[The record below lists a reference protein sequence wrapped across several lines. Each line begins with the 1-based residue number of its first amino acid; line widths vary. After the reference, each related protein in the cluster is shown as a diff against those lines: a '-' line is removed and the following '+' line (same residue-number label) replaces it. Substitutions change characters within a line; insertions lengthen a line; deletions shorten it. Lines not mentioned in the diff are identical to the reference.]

1 LGSTAVRD
9 AALPAAICVLGV
21 AEMAAL
27 RQPGWGY
34 GAGLEV
40 ISCTLLIWRRHHA
53 QVVAPLAVVVL
64 TAMSWIGLQMNQ
76 ASVPVLILT
85 VAVYSL
91 ARWVPDLRGLLGVGV
106 IAAAISLE
114 YALADQRQHSWSDA
128 IFVSVL
134 IASPYVLGRVVR
146 KLSEQGALLERQQ
159 EIVKQEAARAER
171 DRIARELHDVIA
183 HSVSA
188 MVVQTTA
195 AQDLVRSDPDR
206 ASEVLE
212 EVASTGRQALA
223 ETGHLL
229 HVIRDEADEL
239 GLQPAPGLGSLPE
252 LVERFRASGLEVTL
266 EVNGPL
272 RALPVG
278 LDVSA
283 YRITQEAL
291 TNALKYAVDRAVSLR
306 LTRTPASLS
315 IQASN
320 TAGGTGEGS
329 GLGLVG
335 MAERV
340 SLFGGRLTHGVNG
353 DGRFEV
359 TATLP
364 VPAGVS

>member
-1 LGSTAVRD
+1 VVRD
-9 AALPAAICVLGV
+9 AVLPAAIAVLGV
-21 AEMAAL
+21 VELAVL
-27 RQPGWGY
+27 RPRGWGY

-40 ISCTLLIWRRHHA
+40 LSCTLLIWRRHHA
-53 QVVAPLAVVVL
+53 LAVAPLAMVVL
-64 TAMSWIGLQMNQ
+64 LALPWVGPQLNEP
-76 ASVPVLILT
+76 SVPIL
-85 VAVYSL
+85 VWVMSVYSL
-91 ARWVPDLRGLLGVGV
+91 ARWVSDLRGLAGIAV
-106 IAAAISLE
+106 IAVVAFLD
-114 YALADQRQHSWSDA
+114 YALVDQRQHNWSDVM
-128 IFVSVL
+128 FVSVL

-146 KLSEQGALLERQQ
+146 RLAEQSALLQRQQ
-159 EIVKQEAARAER
+159 EQVKREAARAER
-171 DRIARELHDVIA
+171 DRIAR
-183 HSVSA
+183 
-188 MVVQTTA
+188 
-195 AQDLVRSDPDR
+195 
-206 ASEVLE
+206 
-212 EVASTGRQALA
+212 A
-223 ETGHLL
+223 ETGRLL

-252 LVERFRASGLEVTL
+252 LVARFRASGLEVTL

-272 RALPVG
+272 RALPAG

-291 TNALKYAVDRAVSLR
+291 TNALKYAADRAVSLR
-306 LTRTPASLS
+306 LTRTPAGLS

-364 VPAGVS
+364 VPAGVG

>member
-1 LGSTAVRD
+1 VRD
-9 AALPAAICVLGV
+9 AVLPAAVAVLGV
-21 AEMAAL
+21 VELAL
-27 RQPGWGY
+27 LRPRGWGF

-40 ISCTLLIWRRHHA
+40 VSCILLIWRRHHA
-53 QVVAPLAVVVL
+53 LVVAPLAAVVL
-64 TAMSWIGLQMNQ
+64 LTMPWVGPQLNEP
-76 ASVPVLILT
+76 SVPILIW
-85 VAVYSL
+85 VICVYSL
-91 ARWVPDLRGLLGVGV
+91 ARWVSDLRGLAG
-106 IAAAISLE
+106 IAAIALAVFLD
-114 YALADQRQHSWSDA
+114 YALIDPREHNWSDV

-134 IASPYVLGRVVR
+134 IAFPYVLGKVVR
-146 KLSEQGALLERQQ
+146 KLAEQSALLEQQQ
-159 EIVKQEAARAER
+159 ERVKQEAARSER

-188 MVVQTTA
+188 MVVLTAA
-195 AQDLVRSDPDR
+195 AQDLVRSDPQR
-206 ASEVLE
+206 ASDVLE
-212 EVASTGRQALA
+212 EVASTGRRALA

-229 HVIRDEADEL
+229 HMIRDEADEL

-252 LVERFRASGLEVTL
+252 LVERFRGSGLEVNL

-291 TNALKYAVDRAVSLR
+291 TNALKYAADRSVSLR
-306 LTRTPASLS
+306 LTRSPASLS

-320 TAGGTGEGS
+320 TVGRTGEGS

-353 DGRFEV
+353 DGRFEL

>member
-1 LGSTAVRD
+1 VVRD
-9 AALPAAICVLGV
+9 AVLPAAIAVLGV
-21 AEMAAL
+21 VELAVL
-27 RQPGWGY
+27 RPRGWGY

-40 ISCTLLIWRRHHA
+40 LSCTLLIWRRHHA
-53 QVVAPLAVVVL
+53 LAVAPLAMVVL
-64 TAMSWIGLQMNQ
+64 LALPWVGPQLNEP
-76 ASVPVLILT
+76 SVPIL
-85 VAVYSL
+85 VWVMSVYSL
-91 ARWVPDLRGLLGVGV
+91 ARWVSDLRGLAGIAV
-106 IAAAISLE
+106 IAVVAFLD
-114 YALADQRQHSWSDA
+114 YALVDQRQHNWSDVM
-128 IFVSVL
+128 FVSVL

-146 KLSEQGALLERQQ
+146 RLAEQSALLQRQQ
-159 EIVKQEAARAER
+159 EQVKREAARAER

-188 MVVQTTA
+188 MVVQTAA

-212 EVASTGRQALA
+212 EVASTGRRALA
-223 ETGHLL
+223 ETGRLL

-252 LVERFRASGLEVTL
+252 LVARFRASGLEVTL

-272 RALPVG
+272 RALPAG

-291 TNALKYAVDRAVSLR
+291 TNALKYAADRAVSLR
-306 LTRTPASLS
+306 LTRTPAGLS

-364 VPAGVS
+364 VPAGVG